1 MGRYIITRLLLA
13 VPILFGVSAVTF
25 LVMRALP
32 GDFAMLVLG
41 SEGHT
46 DPQAV
51 ENLRRSLGLDRP
63 LLVQYVDWL
72 VRALQGDLGVSLAQ
86 KVPVRDEIV
95 RRIPVTFELSLLAGL
110 VAAGLGVPLGLVAA
124 LRRGASDWT
133 VRAFNV
139 IAISVPNFFLGT
151 LMILFSALYLPQ
163 MATFE
168 FVAFTTDP
176 VKNLQ
181 SLLYP
186 AIALGVGLAAVIA
199 ENTRSAALEVL
210 HKEYILVARAKGLSP
225 SLVTLHHLLKNALVP
240 IITVLGFQSAALLGG
255 SIIIETI
262 FALPGLGR
270 LAFSS
275 VNLRDYPTIQGI
287 VLVVSATVV
296 LVNLATDLAYGLVDP
311 RIRYE

>member
-1 MGRYIITRLLLA
+1 MGRYILTRLLLA
-13 VPILFGVSAVTF
+13 VPILLGVSVVTF

-32 GDFAMLVLG
+32 GDFAIMNLG
-41 SEGHT
+41 TEGNT
-46 DPQAV
+46 DPQVA
-51 ENLRRSLGLDRP
+51 ENLRHSLGLDRP

-72 VRALQGDLGVSLAQ
+72 GRALQGDLGVSLAQ
-86 KVPVRDEIV
+86 KVPVRDEIL

-110 VAAGLGVPLGLVAA
+110 VAVGLGVPLGLLAA
-124 LRRGASDWT
+124 LKHGVTDWT

-168 FVAFTTDP
+168 FVSFTVDP
-176 VKNLQ
+176 IKNLQ

-186 AIALGVGLAAVIA
+186 AVALGVGLAAVIA
-199 ENTRSAALEVL
+199 ENTRSAGLEVL

-225 SLVTLHHLLKNALVP
+225 SLVTLRHLLKNALIP
-240 IITVLGFQSAALLGG
+240 IITVVGFQSAALLGG

-270 LAFSS
+270 LAFSA

-296 LVNLATDLAYGLVDP
+296 LINLATDLAYGLVDP
-311 RIRYE
+311 RIRFE